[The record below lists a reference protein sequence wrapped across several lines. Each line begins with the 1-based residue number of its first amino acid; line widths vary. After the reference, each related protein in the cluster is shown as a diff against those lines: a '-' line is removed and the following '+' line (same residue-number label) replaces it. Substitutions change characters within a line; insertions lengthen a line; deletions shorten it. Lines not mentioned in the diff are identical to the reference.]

1 MKTLKV
7 CRTCNIV
14 RPPRSFHCSVCDAC
28 IDIHGKCCDSN
39 RADHHCPWVGT
50 CVGVRNH
57 RSFIYFIGYTAV
69 HAAITCGFCI
79 HLIMSSSISPAD
91 ERRLVA
97 LMIFFFAAAVALV
110 LVGFVVYHFYLL
122 STGITTDEQLRGKFD
137 DEGNPFDKGFGANV
151 REFFCDPIPP
161 SLVFDR
167 HVPRAR
173 MDDIEMVIVSKHEGL
188 ILEKQGEGSRAM
200 KKKAGEE
207 EKKEEAYVKTE
218 ENLT

>member
-1 MKTLKV
+1 M
-7 CRTCNIV
+7 
-14 RPPRSFHCSVCDAC
+14 
-28 IDIHGKCCDSN
+28 
-39 RADHHCPWVGT
+39 
-50 CVGVRNH
+50 RNH

-69 HAAITCGFCI
+69 HAGITCGFCFN
-79 HLIMSSSISPAD
+79 LIMSNSISPAD

-97 LMIFFFAAAVALV
+97 LMIFFFAVAVALV
-110 LVGFVVYHFYLL
+110 LLGFVAYHFYLL

-137 DEGNPFDKGFGANV
+137 EEGNPFDKGFCANV

-188 ILEKQGEGSRAM
+188 ILEQKSGMPRGASKET
-200 KKKAGEE
+200 KEE
-207 EKKEEAYVKTE
+207 EKKAETEVKTE